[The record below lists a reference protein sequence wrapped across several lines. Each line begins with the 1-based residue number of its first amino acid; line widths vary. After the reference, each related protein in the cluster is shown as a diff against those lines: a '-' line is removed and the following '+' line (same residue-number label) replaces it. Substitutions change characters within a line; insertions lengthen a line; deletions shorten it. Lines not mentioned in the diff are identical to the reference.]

1 MLLYNNMHTIY
12 QPHQKRYLQYQLM
25 QQHRLKNDPYKFQE
39 VIVNGGMMR
48 ILLYIYK
55 VYLYHQ
61 IPMIHRTHP

>member
-1 MLLYNNMHTIY
+1 
-12 QPHQKRYLQYQLM
+12 
-25 QQHRLKNDPYKFQE
+25 
-39 VIVNGGMMR
+39 MMR